1 MKLIINDISIS
12 FQQHKV
18 LQNVSL
24 QAQAGDIIAV
34 LGQNGAGKTT
44 LFELLS
50 GAFMPDAGAIA
61 LEGDNIP
68 SNWQSTSLGRL
79 FQNTLM
85 SCSPNLTVRENIALA
100 GLKNKTAWPTNAL
113 TNCASLCKKIHATTG
128 YDLTLLLDKKMGML
142 SGGQRQLI
150 SFLLLTLN
158 EPSVL
163 LLDEPT
169 AALDPVAATNLLE
182 NTLTWVKKKPIITF
196 IITHDVELA
205 KSISTHIW
213 LVEQGGIK
221 QYQTSLI
228 GTELE
233 QRLQPIQYDKIKRIR
248 S

>member
-24 QAQAGDIIAV
+24 QAQAGDIIAI

-50 GAFMPDAGAIA
+50 GTLAPDAGTIA
-61 LEGDNIP
+61 LQGDNVS
-68 SNWQSTSLGRL
+68 SNWQATSLGRL

-85 SCSPNLTVRENIALA
+85 GCSPNLTVRENIALA
-100 GLKNKTAWPTNAL
+100 GLKNKTAWPTDAL
-113 TNCASLCKKIHATTG
+113 TNSKSLCKKIHEATG

-158 EPSVL
+158 EPAVL

-169 AALDPVAATNLLE
+169 AALDPAAATNLLE
-182 NTLTWVKKKPIITF
+182 NTLKWVRRKPTITF

-205 KSISTHIW
+205 KSMSTHIW
-213 LVEQGGIK
+213 LVEQGNINQFK
-221 QYQTSLI
+221 TDLI
-228 GTELE
+228 GEELK
-233 QRLQPIQYDKIKRIR
+233 QHLQPIQYDKIRRI
-248 S
+248 